1 MEKQSKENHITRRNF
16 IKTTA
21 LLGGTA
27 FFASTLPFAR
37 KEAYSKNLNSDFV
50 YPYAEP
56 ENILYSVC
64 LQCTVAC
71 SIKAKIDN
79 GVLMKIDGNPY
90 SAMTLGENLP
100 YDLSPTDVSSID
112 GKVCLKGQAG
122 IQHAYDPYRVRK
134 VLKRNGP
141 RGSGKWKTIPF
152 DQAVDE
158 IVKGGQIFAD
168 IGEDRHVEGLKD
180 IFVLKDSKIAKE
192 MADDVAKMRKKQ
204 MTVKEFQDKHRDH
217 LHYLIDPN
225 HPDKGPKNNQFL
237 YQVGRIHNGRIEFTK
252 RFVHDA
258 FGSVN
263 WIEKTSICGQT
274 SNKVN
279 IRSTMAY
286 KDGKWTG
293 GVKNPKPDH
302 KNAEF
307 LMIWGNI
314 VMEAAYGPV
323 QESEQ
328 ITEGLASGHLKLAVV
343 DPRLT
348 KAAAKA
354 WKWVPIKPGTD
365 AALALGMI
373 RWIIE
378 NERYDAKFLS
388 SATQGA
394 ADLIG
399 ESTISNGTYLVKIEN
414 DDRAT
419 KHLRA
424 SEIGIGSDKEFV
436 VLQNGVPVA
445 IDPDSKTNLV
455 YGDLFVDTT
464 IDGIRV
470 KSPLQLIKEE
480 AYSRKIEEWAEIAGI
495 AAKDIVELARE
506 FTSHGKKAVVEYYRG
521 VVKHT
526 NGWYNAQAVI
536 ALNFLIGNPDWK
548 GGLAKP
554 GGAWDYMGNKEGQP
568 YPMNDLHPNK
578 LTKFGIPITKEGWQ
592 YEESTLFDEDGYP
605 AKRPWYPF
613 SGNVAQETWPAV
625 NDEYPYAI
633 KAALLSSHTPMY
645 SIPGGQAQLKTLL
658 DVKKVP
664 LLICS
669 DIVIGETSMYADYI
683 FPDLTYLE
691 RWGTPQQSHFVR
703 VDVGHVRQ
711 PVMAPLTE
719 TVKVFGEEMPVS
731 LEALMMA
738 IAERLGLSGFGK
750 DAFGAGSHLNRMEDF
765 YLKLVANIAYGN
777 KPGDAVK
784 NADQKELELFEKSRR
799 HIPPTVF
806 DIEKWKK
813 ALRPE
818 EWSKVVYVL
827 NRGGRFESSE
837 NTYSGSFMKKRLGGI
852 MRLYVEEVA
861 ASKNAITGNNFYG
874 YAKYLPI
881 MDIAEKEIND
891 EGNMHLI
898 THKEV
903 FTTQSRTISNY
914 WGQLAVQPENYV
926 VINRQ
931 DAIRLNLSNGDK
943 VRVSSVS
950 NPDGV
955 HFLTLEKTRPVVGK
969 VKIIEGIRPGVVAIS
984 TSYGHWAYGSSDV
997 EIDGE
1002 IVKGDPRRG
1011 TGIHPNPLFRLDDNL
1026 RGTPMSDPIGG
1037 SASFYDTKVNITKV

>member
-1 MEKQSKENHITRRNF
+1 MEKQSKENRITRRNF

-27 FFASTLPFAR
+27 FFASTLPFA
-37 KEAYSKNLNSDFV
+37 KKKANAKKLNSDFV
-50 YPYAEP
+50 YPYAEA
-56 ENILYSVC
+56 ENVLYSAC

-90 SAMTLGENLP
+90 SAMTLGENIP
-100 YDLSPTDVSSID
+100 YDLSPTDVTGID

-122 IQHAYDPYRVRK
+122 IQHVYDPYRLRK

-158 IVKGGQIFAD
+158 IVNGGKIFAD
-168 IGEDRHVEGLKD
+168 VGENQDVEGLKD
-180 IFVLKDSKIAKE
+180 IFVLKDPKIAKALA
-192 MADDVAKMRKKQ
+192 ADVGKLRKKE
-204 MTVKEFQDKHRDH
+204 MTVKEFQAKHKDH
-217 LHYLIDPN
+217 LHYLIDPE

-237 YQVGRIHNGRIEFTK
+237 YQMGRIHKGRVEFTK
-252 RFVHDA
+252 RFLNDA

-263 WIEKTSICGQT
+263 WIEKTTLCGQT
-274 SNKVN
+274 SNKANV
-279 IRSTMAY
+279 RSS
-286 KDGKWTG
+286 
-293 GVKNPKPDH
+293 GVKQPKPDH
-302 KNAEF
+302 KNSEF
-307 LMIWGNI
+307 VLIFGNI
-314 VMEAAYGPV
+314 VLEAAYGPV
-323 QESEQ
+323 QESEP
-328 ITEGLASGHLKLAVV
+328 ITEGLASGRLKLAVV

-378 NERYDAKFLS
+378 NERYDAKYLS
-388 SATQGA
+388 SATKAA

-399 ESTISNGTYLVKIEN
+399 EPTISNGTYLVKIEK
-414 DDRAT
+414 DGKAT

-424 SEIGIGSDKEFV
+424 SEIGIGTDTEYV
-436 VLQNGVPVA
+436 VLQNGVPTAV
-445 IDPDSKTNLV
+445 DPNSKLNAV

-464 IDGIRV
+464 IDGINV

-480 AYSRKIEEWAEIAGI
+480 SHSRSIEEWAEIAGI
-495 AAKDIVELARE
+495 KAKDIEVLAKE

-526 NGWYNAQAVI
+526 NGWYNAQAVMQ
-536 ALNFLIGNPDWK
+536 LNFLIGNSDWK
-548 GGLAKP
+548 GGLVKP
-554 GGAWDYMGNKEGQP
+554 GGGFSYNGSKEGQP
-568 YPMNDLHPNK
+568 YPLNSIHPNK
-578 LTKFGIPITKEGWQ
+578 LSKFGIPITKEGWQ
-592 YEESTLFDEDGYP
+592 YEESTLFDKDGYP

-625 NDEYPYAI
+625 ADEYPYAI

-645 SIPGGQAQLKTLL
+645 SIPGGQAQLETLL
-658 DVKKVP
+658 KKVP
-664 LLICS
+664 LLIYN

-683 FPDLTYLE
+683 FPDITFLE
-691 RWGTPQQSHFVR
+691 RWGTPQQSHFTKVK
-703 VDVGHVRQ
+703 VGHFRQ
-711 PVMAPLTE
+711 PLIPPLTE
-719 TVKVFGEEMPVS
+719 TVTVFGEKMPVS

-738 IAERLGLSGFGK
+738 IAERVGLSGFGK
-750 DAFGAGSHLNRMEDF
+750 DAFAPGSHLYRMEDY
-765 YLKLVANIAYGN
+765 YLKLITNIAYDGS
-777 KPGDAVK
+777 PVK
-784 NADQKELELFEKSRR
+784 DADQKELELFEKTHR
-799 HIPPTVF
+799 HLPPTVY

-813 ALRPE
+813 ALKPE
-818 EWSKVVYVL
+818 EWLKVVYL
-827 NRGGRFESSE
+827 MNRGGRFESSDK
-837 NTYSGSFMKKRLGGI
+837 TYSGNFVTKKMGGI
-852 MRLYVEEVA
+852 MRFYLEEIA
-861 ASKNAITGNNFYG
+861 TSKNAITGNNFYG
-874 YAKYLPI
+874 YPKYMPI
-881 MDIAEKEIND
+881 KDITEKEIND

-903 FTTQSRTISNY
+903 FVTQSRTIPNY
-914 WGQLAVQPENYV
+914 WAQLGVQSENYV

-931 DAIRLNLSNGDK
+931 DAIRLNLANGDE

-950 NPDGV
+950 NPEGV
-955 HFLTLEKTRPVVGK
+955 HRLTLDKNRPVVGK
-969 VKIIEGIRPGVVAIS
+969 VKVIEGIRPGVVAIS
-984 TSYGHWAYGSSDV
+984 TGYGHWAYGSSDV

-1002 IVKGDPRRG
+1002 IVKGDSRRG

-1026 RGTPMSDPIGG
+1026 RGTPMSEPIGG
-1037 SASFYDTKVNITKV
+1037 SVSFYDTKVNITKV